1 MTPRCSRRAHQRYCI
16 LHNWDGKLIYGM
28 VQTSKGDVI
37 SIETMLVVG
46 ANGEKELEVVSHRLL
61 GAYIFKFSLLH
72 KES

>member
-1 MTPRCSRRAHQRYCI
+1 
-16 LHNWDGKLIYGM
+16 M

-37 SIETMLVVG
+37 SVETMLVVG

-61 GAYIFKFSLLH
+61 GAYISKFSLLH